1 MEDVIFRID
10 KPTKNKLKAQAA
22 LEGKSMT
29 KLLGELVTKYLFKK
43 EIKEA

>member
-29 KLLGELVTKYLFKK
+29 KLLGELVVRYLK
-43 EIKEA
+43 ETKEA

>member
-10 KPTKNKLKAQAA
+10 KSIKSKLKAQAA

-29 KLLGELVTKYLFKK
+29 KLLGELVIQYLSR
-43 EIKEA
+43 EAKEA

>member
-10 KPTKNKLKAQAA
+10 KSTKNKLKAQAA

-29 KLLGELVTKYLFKK
+29 KLLGELVVRYLK
-43 EIKEA
+43 ETKEA